1 MQTSSIL
8 KGQHYRGISAV
19 GFSSKN
25 KFNDIFFFSIDYF
38 LCIIENG
45 KWLASVGLDDYRTIV
60 IWDWKKGEKL
70 GSQRFV

>member
-1 MQTSSIL
+1 VAFLLLDFLVRKNLKILFLSSI
-8 KGQHYRGISAV
+8 
-19 GFSSKN
+19 
-25 KFNDIFFFSIDYF
+25 DDF

-60 IWDWKKGEKL
+60 IWDWAKGEKL